1 MNDQLVDDD
10 GSSRLDPDD
19 FDGSFEANRRR
30 QWLLGLE
37 LEPVERLR
45 WLERTMAEM
54 RKLVGRAK
62 S

>member
-1 MNDQLVDDD
+1 MNDEATPGAPHLE
-10 GSSRLDPDD
+10 PDD

-30 QWLLGLE
+30 QFLLGLE

-54 RKLVGRAK
+54 RKLLGRAK
-62 S
+62 P